1 MDILNSTVQVLDE
14 NGKLVT
20 ESLTDYT
27 RKNILGTYAT
37 LTDFITAWHSA
48 DKKKVILEE
57 LYKKGVYL
65 DAIREAENISE
76 QEIDDFDLL
85 LKLAYGQKS
94 LTKTERIRNV
104 KQSGYLFKY
113 SEEARAVLEVL
124 LDKYMDKGIG
134 ELESIETLKL
144 PEFHVYGTPSKIV
157 NTYFGNRKHYLEV
170 IKELEEK
177 LFAVA

>member
-57 LYKKGVYL
+57 LYKKVY
-65 DAIREAENISE
+65 IWM
-76 QEIDDFDLL
+76 QF
-85 LKLAYGQKS
+85 
-94 LTKTERIRNV
+94 V
-104 KQSGYLFKY
+104 KQKIF
-113 SEEARAVLEVL
+113 R
-124 LDKYMDKGIG
+124 
-134 ELESIETLKL
+134 
-144 PEFHVYGTPSKIV
+144 SKKSMILI
-157 NTYFGNRKHYLEV
+157 YF
-170 IKELEEK
+170 
-177 LFAVA
+177 